1 MKSIKSTFRNYL
13 SWLCGVSEENEI
25 IEETQ
30 MSGFWDFWG
39 ISVEK
44 LVSLLDEEVEIVDT
58 DKYDMSGCHEVII
71 KGNGFEY
78 KLTCMTEAFSDE
90 EI

>member
-13 SWLCGVSEENEI
+13 SWLCGVSEE
-25 IEETQ
+25 
-30 MSGFWDFWG
+30 MSGFFFFWG